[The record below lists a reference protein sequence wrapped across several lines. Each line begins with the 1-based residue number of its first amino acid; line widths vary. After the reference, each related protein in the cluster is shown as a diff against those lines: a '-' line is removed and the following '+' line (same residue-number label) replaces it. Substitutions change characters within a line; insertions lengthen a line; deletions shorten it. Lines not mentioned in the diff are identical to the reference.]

1 MSSYHE
7 LTRPIL
13 YFLCGPRASGGGSNC
28 DCCSCSGGSGGGG
41 GARRRRRRPSPSLWL
56 ALAAAALGP
65 ALRLRRLAL
74 TRTTKMLC
82 PPLQQQLLLRR
93 PPLPSCPG
101 AGHSPST
108 ATLAIWCRTRQRPPA
123 ASATAYISSSFRC
136 RLLNS
141 SCASRAPFALCFGL
155 LHDLADWEFPI
166 VSTPTAPDSLD
177 RTDVLRVT
185 PWTPSP
191 LSRLPRTARLLLF
204 SSLQSPLFHDW
215 PRAHDYT
222 FLYNSDAVCLCAQ
235 RGFAGHAPLA
245 S

>member
-1 MSSYHE
+1 MVQDEAETARCLYHC
-7 LTRPIL
+7 L
-13 YFLCGPRASGGGSNC
+13 YL
-28 DCCSCSGGSGGGG
+28 
-41 GARRRRRRPSPSLWL
+41 
-56 ALAAAALGP
+56 
-65 ALRLRRLAL
+65 
-74 TRTTKMLC
+74 K
-82 PPLQQQLLLRR
+82 
-93 PPLPSCPG
+93 
-101 AGHSPST
+101 
-108 ATLAIWCRTRQRPPA
+108 
-123 ASATAYISSSFRC
+123 SFRC

-222 FLYNSDAVCLCAQ
+222 FLYNSDAVCLCTQ
-235 RGFAGHAPLA
+235 RGFASGRRVPLDPALDAADSPAMRAPGHRRPLRDPDARPRTRRPALPTPARRSPTARSCSSATSPPAGRRSRCLLTTAIPLTSELPRRPA
-245 S
+245 SSTPT